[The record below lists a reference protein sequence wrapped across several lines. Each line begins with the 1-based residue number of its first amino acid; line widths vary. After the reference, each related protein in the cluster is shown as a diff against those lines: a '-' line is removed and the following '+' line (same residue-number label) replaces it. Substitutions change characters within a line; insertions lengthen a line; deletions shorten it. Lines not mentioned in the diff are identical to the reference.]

1 MDLIKEGSEVW
12 TKSICEIDSS
22 SLNDY
27 DSNYQDASEQN
38 TASHPSALGRDCPK
52 YDRISLSSPN
62 PNLNYYWVTRK
73 TDSRSVSRGRRYPST
88 PPPRVSFTAVGCALQ
103 GGGRRGERSGRRLIV
118 CRLESGGR
126 CGGEN
131 ACVEAELSLLSP
143 VEEGADKV
151 ACSLTHTPGTPG
163 SFISIFIPITED
175 TQ

>member
-1 MDLIKEGSEVW
+1 M
-12 TKSICEIDSS
+12 
-22 SLNDY
+22 
-27 DSNYQDASEQN
+27 
-38 TASHPSALGRDCPK
+38 
-52 YDRISLSSPN
+52 
-62 PNLNYYWVTRK
+62 
-73 TDSRSVSRGRRYPST
+73 
-88 PPPRVSFTAVGCALQ
+88 
-103 GGGRRGERSGRRLIV
+103 

-126 CGGEN
+126 CGGEK

>member
-73 TDSRSVSRGRRYPST
+73 TDSRSVSRGRRYPS
-88 PPPRVSFTAVGCALQ
+88 PPPLASRSRLWAVRC
-103 GGGRRGERSGRRLIV
+103 RGA
-118 CRLESGGR
+118 
-126 CGGEN
+126 GGEESE
-131 ACVEAELSLLSP
+131 AAEGSLCV
-143 VEEGADKV
+143 G
-151 ACSLTHTPGTPG
+151 
-163 SFISIFIPITED
+163 
-175 TQ
+175 